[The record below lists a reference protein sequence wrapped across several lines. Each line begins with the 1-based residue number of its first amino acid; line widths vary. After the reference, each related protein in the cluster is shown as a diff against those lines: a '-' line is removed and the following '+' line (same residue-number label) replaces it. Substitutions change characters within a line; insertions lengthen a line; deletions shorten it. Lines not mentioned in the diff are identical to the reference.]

1 MIKPDSIIQTPAGGR
16 HVIDADKAQDWLK
29 QFPGDRVIAQEWP
42 FYAWP
47 GGYEIHYY
55 TKDGGVLCNGCANEN
70 LALTLGD
77 DPQWQ
82 IVAHE
87 TLWEGEP
94 IQCDHCGRDI
104 KPEYEDDTD

>member
-16 HVIDADKAQDWLK
+16 HVMDADKAQDWIK

-55 TKDGGVLCNGCANEN
+55 TKDRGVLCNGCANEN